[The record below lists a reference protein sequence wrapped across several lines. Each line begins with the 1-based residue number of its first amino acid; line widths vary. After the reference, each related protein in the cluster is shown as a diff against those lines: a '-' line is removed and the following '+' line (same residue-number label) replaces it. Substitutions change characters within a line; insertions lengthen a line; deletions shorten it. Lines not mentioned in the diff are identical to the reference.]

1 MREGTQIFRSVHSHS
16 LSLPAI
22 RKEHRSCRDARSFS
36 RREHDP
42 VSGCRDL
49 CSLSLSLSPGPI
61 ILPLLSSADKRHG
74 PHWQPCQGG
83 FRKAGFQGAKKLD
96 TIKGGHNT
104 HAEHAASMSARVV
117 EREESMAL
125 SAWHLRDNAP
135 RSTLL
140 IDEHDLRLGT
150 SLVGFM

>member
-1 MREGTQIFRSVHSHS
+1 MDHIGSH
-16 LSLPAI
+16 A
-22 RKEHRSCRDARSFS
+22 
-36 RREHDP
+36 
-42 VSGCRDL
+42 
-49 CSLSLSLSPGPI
+49 
-61 ILPLLSSADKRHG
+61 
-74 PHWQPCQGG
+74 
-83 FRKAGFQGAKKLD
+83 KASFQGEKKLD
-96 TIKGGHNT
+96 TMKGGQNT

-117 EREESMAL
+117 EREKSIAL

>member
-1 MREGTQIFRSVHSHS
+1 MKTRRRLLNSSSSSVFFK
-16 LSLPAI
+16 A
-22 RKEHRSCRDARSFS
+22 
-36 RREHDP
+36 
-42 VSGCRDL
+42 V
-49 CSLSLSLSPGPI
+49 
-61 ILPLLSSADKRHG
+61 SAD
-74 PHWQPCQGG
+74 PQLTTVAVEC
-83 FRKAGFQGAKKLD
+83 RKGMDHIGSHAKASFQGEKKLD
-96 TIKGGHNT
+96 TMKGGQNT

-117 EREESMAL
+117 EREKSIAL